1 MKMVVRIEGILIIP
15 AINITTMIILS
26 IPLML
31 LFLFHLVMIEILNNN
46 GVILIHNMN
55 KYDTSIKINDKTGIG
70 RIKRLE

>member
-15 AINITTMIILS
+15 AINITMIILS